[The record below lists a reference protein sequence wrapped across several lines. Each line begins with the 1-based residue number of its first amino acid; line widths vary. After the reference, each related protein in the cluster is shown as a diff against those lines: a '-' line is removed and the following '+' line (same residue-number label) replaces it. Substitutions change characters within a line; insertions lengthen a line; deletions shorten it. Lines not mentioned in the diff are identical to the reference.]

1 MQWLINCLCI
11 MHAMA
16 HQLPKKACMS
26 SIIYLKAQENQIR
39 DEKKEKNVIRLV
51 YFTFNQTPFSF
62 GNYHKTLVIISM
74 GL

>member
-1 MQWLINCLCI
+1 
-11 MHAMA
+11 MA
-16 HQLPKKACMS
+16 HQLPKKACTS

-39 DEKKEKNVIRLV
+39 DEKKEKKKVIRSV